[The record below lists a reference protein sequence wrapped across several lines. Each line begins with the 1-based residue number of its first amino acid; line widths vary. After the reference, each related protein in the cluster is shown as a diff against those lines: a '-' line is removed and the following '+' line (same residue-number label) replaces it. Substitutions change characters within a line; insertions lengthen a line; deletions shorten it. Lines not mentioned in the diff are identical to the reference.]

1 MCFRKRGK
9 MKYYVNPSFSFERID
24 EGKLI
29 VVCNDYL
36 REYECEVEILK
47 DVLEIVRASGEL
59 EDVYGRY
66 ESEYTREEIEEFLT
80 VLIQEGVI
88 LAEKTE
94 CRLYKIAVLGDK
106 DAFSLLTNIAEAE
119 TKLFY
124 FSNVNEYIYSSEEFA
139 GLIWIPAEMTY
150 FEAVEINRE
159 LVSKGLPFA
168 VCRFNGESMIAGPL
182 VFPWK
187 TPCVECHIQQHISLL
202 NRDMENKL
210 ILANVKSL
218 VYARKWDNSFTDS
231 EKINLLQVVLRD
243 IQNVDKEK
251 SNFSLYRKEIV
262 ASHGKLYQPL
272 IKNYQSTSEC
282 TCCRNM
288 NKAYIRAESKFDIP
302 KLYNPLDGTKI
313 QYTVGGLRSRT
324 PEETE
329 ALVKKT
335 LERLDLD
342 IKIEIDKTNPFA
354 GIIPVYHSTLEMT
367 HKNKTPYFFGEQHS
381 HGKGL
386 NKRQAYFSAAF
397 EMFERLSAR
406 YFGEKEIVC
415 GSYKQLKEY
424 CADVS
429 EMTKVVEQVDSVY
442 DSFDEEKEIDWVWA
456 YSLTEK
462 KPKLVPASL
471 VFLSRSSFKGNFAPV
486 GSSGMSAGATLK
498 DAILQG
504 MFELLEHDAWMI
516 GQANTVRLPIVE
528 YQGLKN
534 KGLSEV
540 ISKIE
545 EKGFHIISREYTN
558 DIGIPVIRTWI
569 SNPNDYANYAFSG
582 FGASI
587 NPELAL
593 ERSITEAVQ
602 SRASVHEADVEEYAS
617 LDMEYLISA
626 RDGLYSLFYFQQK
639 DIAPIGNRKD
649 ISQIKNMSFETVDQS
664 IEYVISR
671 IKAVQPDADILF
683 VDLTREGIGIPV
695 VKVLIT
701 KGTQLMGEPLLVAS
715 ERLFEF
721 QRKMGYSDKRQEYT
735 ELYLAPYP
743 H

>member
-1 MCFRKRGK
+1 
-9 MKYYVNPSFSFERID
+9 MKYYVNPSFSVDRID
-24 EGKLI
+24 EEKLI

-36 REYECEVEILK
+36 REYECEIEILQTILGIIK
-47 DVLEIVRASGEL
+47 TSGRI
-59 EDVYGRY
+59 EDVYSRY
-66 ESEYTREEIEEFLT
+66 ENEYTREEIEEFLT
-80 VLIQEGVI
+80 VLLQEGVI
-88 LAEKTE
+88 FTE
-94 CRLYKIAVLGDK
+94 TVEYTVCKLAVLGNEEN
-106 DAFSLLTNIAEAE
+106 FSFLNNIVNEE
-119 TKLFY
+119 TKLFHFKEVSDY
-124 FSNVNEYIYSSEEFA
+124 INSNEKFA
-139 GLIWIPAEMTY
+139 GLIWLPAEMTY
-150 FEAVEINRE
+150 GEAVEINRE
-159 LVSKGLPFA
+159 LVKKELPFA
-168 VCRFNGESMIAGPL
+168 ICRFNGESMIAGPL

-202 NRDMENKL
+202 NRDIENRL
-210 ILANVKSL
+210 TMDNMRNLF
-218 VYARKWDNSFTDS
+218 YAKKWDNSFSDS
-231 EKINLLQVVLRD
+231 EKISLLQVVLDDMR
-243 IQNVDKEK
+243 NVEKEK

-262 ASHGKLYQPL
+262 VPRGKVYQPL

-282 TCCRNM
+282 TCCRNI
-288 NKAYIRAESKFDIP
+288 NKAYLRDVTKINVP
-302 KLYNPLDGTKI
+302 KLDNPLDGTEIMYK
-313 QYTVGGLRSRT
+313 VGGLRSKT
-324 PEETE
+324 PEATE
-329 ALVKKT
+329 ELVKNT
-335 LERLDLD
+335 LEKLDLD
-342 IKIEIDKTNPFA
+342 IKIEIDTTNPFA

-386 NKRQAYFSAAF
+386 NKRQAYFSASF

-406 YFGEKEIVC
+406 YFGEKELVC
-415 GSYKQLKEY
+415 GSYNQLKDY

-429 EMTKVVEQVDSVY
+429 GMTKVVEQVNTVY
-442 DSFDEEKEIDWVWA
+442 DQFEADKEVDWVWA
-456 YSLTEK
+456 YSLTDH

-486 GSSGMSAGATLK
+486 GSSGMSAGATVK
-498 DAILQG
+498 DAVLQG

-516 GQANTVRLPIVE
+516 GQANTVRLPIIG
-528 YQGLKN
+528 YRGLKN
-534 KGLSEV
+534 ESLKNV
-540 ISKIE
+540 ISGIE
-545 EKGFHIISREYTN
+545 EKGFHIISRDYTN

-639 DIAPIGNRKD
+639 DIVPIGDRKD
-649 ISQIKNMSFETVDQS
+649 ITEMKNMSFETVDQS

-683 VDLTREGIGIPV
+683 VDLTRKGIGIPV
-695 VKVLIT
+695 VKVIIT

-721 QRKMGYSDKRQEYT
+721 QRSMGYSDKRPDYK

>member
-1 MCFRKRGK
+1 
-9 MKYYVNPSFSFERID
+9 
-24 EGKLI
+24 
-29 VVCNDYL
+29 
-36 REYECEVEILK
+36 
-47 DVLEIVRASGEL
+47 
-59 EDVYGRY
+59 
-66 ESEYTREEIEEFLT
+66 
-80 VLIQEGVI
+80 
-88 LAEKTE
+88 
-94 CRLYKIAVLGDK
+94 
-106 DAFSLLTNIAEAE
+106 
-119 TKLFY
+119 
-124 FSNVNEYIYSSEEFA
+124 
-139 GLIWIPAEMTY
+139 
-150 FEAVEINRE
+150 
-159 LVSKGLPFA
+159 
-168 VCRFNGESMIAGPL
+168 
-182 VFPWK
+182 
-187 TPCVECHIQQHISLL
+187 
-202 NRDMENKL
+202 
-210 ILANVKSL
+210 
-218 VYARKWDNSFTDS
+218 
-231 EKINLLQVVLRD
+231 
-243 IQNVDKEK
+243 
-251 SNFSLYRKEIV
+251 
-262 ASHGKLYQPL
+262 
-272 IKNYQSTSEC
+272 
-282 TCCRNM
+282 
-288 NKAYIRAESKFDIP
+288 
-302 KLYNPLDGTKI
+302 
-313 QYTVGGLRSRT
+313 
-324 PEETE
+324 
-329 ALVKKT
+329 
-335 LERLDLD
+335 
-342 IKIEIDKTNPFA
+342 
-354 GIIPVYHSTLEMT
+354 
-367 HKNKTPYFFGEQHS
+367 
-381 HGKGL
+381 
-386 NKRQAYFSAAF
+386 
-397 EMFERLSAR
+397 
-406 YFGEKEIVC
+406 
-415 GSYKQLKEY
+415 
-424 CADVS
+424 
-429 EMTKVVEQVDSVY
+429 
-442 DSFDEEKEIDWVWA
+442 
-456 YSLTEK
+456 
-462 KPKLVPASL
+462 
-471 VFLSRSSFKGNFAPV
+471 
-486 GSSGMSAGATLK
+486 
-498 DAILQG
+498 
-504 MFELLEHDAWMI
+504 MI